1 MPIHDPTE
9 ALRREQEQID
19 RDQRTVFASQI
30 HPKTTMREIFEFFS
44 QVGRVRDVQCIEDQ
58 RTRKFKGIAYVEMD
72 TIDTVALALALNG
85 HLLGGYPVN
94 VQLTQAEKN
103 RAAQQAAL
111 AAAALQEQ
119 PMRVRVQSIHP
130 DVTSE
135 DLRPFFEA
143 FGRVDDVVM
152 DFDSQG
158 KSIGSAWVTF
168 RRVPE
173 AQAAVSSLN
182 QIEVLGQPI
191 TVTMEVPLVG
201 MGDFSMGSS
210 SNMGMSSSSM
220 NPSMGQL
227 GELDDDSG
235 GGLHLSAQHRL
246 ALMQRLQRSGSD
258 QPSHSIPQA
267 AAPVPQVPVRIQ
279 PTTCIVLKNMFT
291 KSEVAQDPELPLDI
305 KEDVQSEASK
315 YGRLLHIHVD
325 AESDGVVFLRYQEVE
340 SAMNSLKDFN
350 GRFFAA
356 RKVVAEYVVERSYES
371 RFPGSGRV

>member
-1 MPIHDPTE
+1 
-9 ALRREQEQID
+9 LRREQEQIE

-72 TIDTVALALALNG
+72 TVETVPLALALNG
-85 HLLGGYPVN
+85 HLLGGFPVN

-119 PMRVRVQSIHP
+119 PMRVRVQNLP
-130 DVTSE
+130 QDVTEE
-135 DLRPFFEA
+135 DLRPFFDA
-143 FGRVDDVVM
+143 FGRIDDVAI
-152 DFDSQG
+152 DLDSSG
-158 KSIGSAWVTF
+158 KSLGSAWVTF

-173 AQAAVSSLN
+173 AQAAVSALN
-182 QIEVLGQPI
+182 GLEVLGQNI
-191 TVTMEVPLVG
+191 AVTMEVPLIGVG
-201 MGDFSMGSS
+201 DYSMGSS
-210 SNMGMSSSSM
+210 SGGMNGSSQGMGA
-220 NPSMGQL
+220 SMGQL

-246 ALMQRLQRSGSD
+246 ALMQRLQRSGTE
-258 QPSHSIPQA
+258 QPSQSLQKSSQAIPQ
-267 AAPVPQVPVRIQ
+267 PHVPVRVQ
-279 PTTCIVLKNMFT
+279 PTTCIVLKNMFS
-291 KSEVAQDPELPLDI
+291 KQEIQQDDELAADI

-315 YGRLLHIHVD
+315 YGRLLHIYVD
-325 AESDGVVFLRYQEVE
+325 HDSDGHVFLRYADVD
-340 SAMNSLKDFN
+340 SAMKSFQDFN

-356 RKVVAEYVVERSYES
+356 RQVLAEFVIERSYES
-371 RFPGSGRV
+371 RFPGSGQF